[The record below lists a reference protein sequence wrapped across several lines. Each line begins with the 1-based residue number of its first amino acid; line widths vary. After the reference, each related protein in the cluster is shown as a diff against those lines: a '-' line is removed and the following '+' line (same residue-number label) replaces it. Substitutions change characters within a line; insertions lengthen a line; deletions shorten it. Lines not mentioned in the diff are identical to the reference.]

1 VRNSAGLTLVEVI
14 LAISVLAVVVAGLTV
29 ALAGY
34 LRQNVSAGKRSEAA
48 QIINYL
54 GRRVMAGD
62 PDLRVPSGSNRIWDY
77 GTLGESFPDLVG
89 TNTAQ
94 PGRYRAEIA
103 NLGSPDWATDLGLE
117 LTAYRIRV
125 CWRHAGQTSC
135 AEAYT
140 LGRPP
145 GRRGPVPPLPGVN

>member
-1 VRNSAGLTLVEVI
+1 MA
-14 LAISVLAVVVAGLTV
+14 VLAVVVAGLTV
-29 ALAGY
+29 ALASY

-62 PDLRVPSGSNRIWDY
+62 PDLRIPNGSSRIWDY
-77 GTLGESFPDLVG
+77 GTLGESFPDLAG

-94 PGRYRAEIA
+94 PGLYRAEIA
-103 NLGSPDWATDLGLE
+103 NLGSPDWATDLGLG

-125 CWRHAGQTSC
+125 CWRHAERTSC

-140 LGRPP
+140 LGRSP
-145 GRRGPVPPLPGVN
+145 GRPGSVPPLPGVN